1 MAAEQRK
8 TTLQNELNQEKSFA
22 FGLNDSAVRY
32 LILEREAD
40 TNRELYNAVLKRIK
54 DLTVVADV
62 HASNISLVDP
72 AEPPGGPSSPNRNRD
87 VMTALV
93 LGLAAGLGMA
103 FLMDLLDNTLKD
115 SQEVERYLRL
125 PNLALIPEAPKARAS
140 LYPSDDASAP
150 GVDQWRR
157 QGPGRGQLHRTL
169 FRARRGLSQ
178 FTHRADALARRIAS
192 ANHANNQRTARRGQD
207 HGGGQYRNRIGP
219 RARPG
224 VVD

>member
-1 MAAEQRK
+1 MQQLERKIQGTQNILNQEIRNAEASVRAQYLAAQQRE
-8 TTLQNELNQEKSFA
+8 TTLQNDLNQEKSFA

-62 HASNISLVDP
+62 HASNISLVDQ
-72 AEPPGGPSSPNRNRD
+72 AEPPGGPSSPDRHRD

-93 LGLAAGLGMA
+93 LGLAAGLGLA

-140 LYPSDDASAP
+140 LYPSADASA
-150 GVDQWRR
+150 RR
-157 QGPGRGQLHRTL
+157 R
-169 FRARRGLSQ
+169 
-178 FTHRADALARRIAS
+178 
-192 ANHANNQRTARRGQD
+192 
-207 HGGGQYRNRIGP
+207 
-219 RARPG
+219 
-224 VVD
+224 